1 MNFEIFPRVVGD
13 VLQSFQELNED
24 EEDISIIYENS
35 DCYLKVYASDKY
47 VAKVFENLD
56 EGRSRCYT
64 EYMNHMVAYSKLP
77 QYMLRMHYF
86 LLDNTS
92 SCLIYE
98 RGYDLYDV
106 EFEMNIKTI
115 INIIQEFNAF
125 NVFHLDTKISNFL
138 IRSDGNIVI
147 HDWGLACVTKQF
159 DNVTMEKILQCQLRL
174 LFILWSSEEPTEL
187 LELYDA
193 RPVFNL
199 PEETMYTDEYFEF
212 LFSVQDFHK
221 FS

>member
-13 VLQSFQELNED
+13 VLQSFQEINEN
-24 EEDISIIYENS
+24 EEIHVIYENS
-35 DCYLKVYASDKY
+35 DSYLKVYASEKY

-56 EGRSRCYT
+56 EGRTRCYT
-64 EYMNHMVAYSKLP
+64 EYMNHMIAYSKLP

-106 EFEMNIKTI
+106 EFEMNIKTVV
-115 INIIQEFNAF
+115 NIIQEFNALSL
-125 NVFHLDTKISNFL
+125 FHLDTKITNFL

-159 DNVTMEKILQCQLRL
+159 NNSDVKKIFICQLRL
-174 LFILWSSEEPTEL
+174 LFILWASEEPKEL
-187 LELYDA
+187 LESYDA
-193 RPVFNL
+193 RSIFNL

-212 LFSVQDFHK
+212 LFSIQDYHK
-221 FS
+221 F

>member
-1 MNFEIFPRVVGD
+1 MSFEIFPRVVGD
-13 VLQSFQELNED
+13 VLQSFQEINEN
-24 EEDISIIYENS
+24 EEIHVIYENS
-35 DCYLKVYASDKY
+35 DSYLKVYASEKY

-56 EGRSRCYT
+56 EGRTRCYT
-64 EYMNHMVAYSKLP
+64 EYMNHMIAYSKLP

-106 EFEMNIKTI
+106 EFEMNIKTVV
-115 INIIQEFNAF
+115 NIIQEFNALSL
-125 NVFHLDTKISNFL
+125 FHLDTKITNFL

-159 DNVTMEKILQCQLRL
+159 NNSDVKKIFICQLRL
-174 LFILWSSEEPTEL
+174 LFILWASEEPKEL
-187 LELYDA
+187 LESYDA
-193 RPVFNL
+193 RSIFNL

-212 LFSVQDFHK
+212 LFSIQDYHK
-221 FS
+221 F

>member
-13 VLQSFQELNED
+13 ILQSFQEINEN
-24 EEDISIIYENS
+24 EEIHVIYENS
-35 DCYLKVYASDKY
+35 DSYLKVYASEKY

-56 EGRSRCYT
+56 EGRTRCYT
-64 EYMNHMVAYSKLP
+64 EYMNHMIAYSKLP

-106 EFEMNIKTI
+106 EFEMNIKTVV
-115 INIIQEFNAF
+115 NIIQEFNALSL
-125 NVFHLDTKISNFL
+125 FHLDTKITNFL

-159 DNVTMEKILQCQLRL
+159 NNSDVKKIFICQLRL
-174 LFILWSSEEPTEL
+174 LFILWASEEPKEL
-187 LELYDA
+187 LESYDA
-193 RPVFNL
+193 RSIFNL

-212 LFSVQDFHK
+212 LFSIQDYHK
-221 FS
+221 F